1 MQHSDAGRMHGQ
13 DAVLNPRVKDP
24 SAKLTF
30 PEFIRERV
38 PPDSELLQDPSI
50 KLSLPEFV
58 AQNVPPEE
66 LAAKANGA
74 TGGKHKKNKS
84 SSGSSSR
91 NRSLSAPPLAWLRKN
106 SSSGSSASSSSK
118 NATKSQEQGRFNPF
132 LDLYADVRPAYL
144 PSSPY
149 SVRYRLRRREPREL
163 ASCARLLHDHHWPTN
178 HHSRPH
184 SGDSAA
190 IPRAHL
196 NGR

>member
-1 MQHSDAGRMHGQ
+1 MHGQ

-38 PPDSELLQDPSI
+38 PPDSEYLQDPSI

-66 LAAKANGA
+66 LAPKPNGT

-91 NRSLSAPPLAWLRKN
+91 NRSLSAPPLAWWRKN

-118 NATKSQEQGRFNPF
+118 NATKSQEQGRFNPL
-132 LDLYADVRPAYL
+132 LDLYANVCPTHL
-144 PSSPY
+144 PSSPR
-149 SVRYRLRRREPREL
+149 SVRHRLRCREPREL
-163 ASCARLLHDHHWPTN
+163 ASCARLLHDHNWPTN
-178 HHSRPH
+178 HHYRPH
-184 SGDSAA
+184 SGDSTTV
-190 IPRAHL
+190 PRAHL
-196 NGR
+196 HRR